1 MQFLSID
8 FEQVSTPAGFAAG
21 GTSQCGLHYTRRVK
35 VMSIAHCLKLNVTIE
50 SIVASRRMLPYA
62 RDWKTGEGAYD
73 ESTKQARVVRR
84 DTTTLSEIKEIREED
99 NAG

>member
-1 MQFLSID
+1 
-8 FEQVSTPAGFAAG
+8 
-21 GTSQCGLHYTRRVK
+21 
-35 VMSIAHCLKLNVTIE
+35 
-50 SIVASRRMLPYA
+50 MLPYA

>member
-1 MQFLSID
+1 VFW
-8 FEQVSTPAGFAAG
+8 FT
-21 GTSQCGLHYTRRVK
+21 
-35 VMSIAHCLKLNVTIE
+35 HCLKLNVTIE

-62 RDWKTGEGAYD
+62 RDCKTGEGAYD